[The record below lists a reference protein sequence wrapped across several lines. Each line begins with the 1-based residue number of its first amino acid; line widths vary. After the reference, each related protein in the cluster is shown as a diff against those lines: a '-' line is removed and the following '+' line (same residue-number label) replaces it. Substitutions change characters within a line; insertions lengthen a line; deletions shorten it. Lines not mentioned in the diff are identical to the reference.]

1 MKRAA
6 LGLCV
11 ATAFA
16 ASLAAQSQQPPST
29 TSQPG
34 TSPAQSTAAG
44 AAGDITI
51 TGCLQKGADGAF
63 TLSNVQQDA
72 SATGTS
78 GSTGAA
84 AGATSAPGAASTPG
98 ATAGASAGGA
108 SAAASQTWALKGGD
122 LAAHVGHR
130 IAVTGKRA
138 MASSSS
144 ASGATSTSGAA
155 AGATADPSSASRPAA
170 TSGSSASN
178 MRTLEVSSVKM
189 VSANCQ

>member
-16 ASLAAQSQQPPST
+16 ASLAAQSQQPPAT
-29 TSQPG
+29 TPQPA
-34 TSPAQSTAAG
+34 SPAQTTAAG

-78 GSTGAA
+78 GATAA
-84 AGATSAPGAASTPG
+84 TPAATSTPG
-98 ATAGASAGGA
+98 AAASAGA
-108 SAAASQTWALKGGD
+108 SAAASSTWALKGGD

-138 MASSSS
+138 MAASS

-155 AGATADPSSASRPAA
+155 AGAATDPSSASRPAA
-170 TSGSSASN
+170 TSGTSASN
-178 MRTLEVSSVKM
+178 MRTLELSSVKM
-189 VSANCQ
+189 VSATCQ

>member
-16 ASLAAQSQQPPST
+16 ASVAAQSQTQTPST
-29 TSQPG
+29 TP
-34 TSPAQSTAAG
+34 QSANPTQTTAAG

-51 TGCLQKGADGAF
+51 TGCLQKGADGNF

-78 GSTGAA
+78 GSTAA
-84 AGATSAPGAASTPG
+84 TPGATSTPGAASTPG
-98 ATAGASAGGA
+98 ATAGAGAGAGA
-108 SAAASQTWALKGGD
+108 AAASTWALKGGD

-138 MASSSS
+138 MASSS
-144 ASGATSTSGAA
+144 AAGATSTSGAA
-155 AGATADPSSASRPAA
+155 AGATADPSASRPAA
-170 TSGSSASN
+170 TSGSASN